1 MTTEQDVMLAV
12 EHVDE
17 CCRKLRLIFE
27 DGPDALDLLEPVDQS
42 VREALVTV
50 AMAYLIEHEENEE
63 VAITQDWLESLPG
76 GEVHKRSGLV
86 SFENSRVRVNIWK
99 HDAGFIASLPPLF
112 SIPIKCRRDVTA
124 LLAGL
129 QLQ

>member
-1 MTTEQDVMLAV
+1 MTTEQGVMLAV
-12 EHVDE
+12 EHIDS

-27 DGPDALDLLEPVDQS
+27 DGPDALGLLEPVDPA

-63 VAITQDWLESLPG
+63 VAVTQEWLSTLPG
-76 GEVHKRSGLV
+76 GEVHPKSGLV

-99 HDAGFIASLPPLF
+99 HDSGFIASLPPLF
-112 SIPIKCRRDVTA
+112 TIPLKCRRDVTA